1 MSVRSGADPQINYAD
16 PYAALRNKLP
26 AVPQDPKESECNNRQ
41 CIVTVAQ
48 RS

>member
-1 MSVRSGADPQINYAD
+1 MSAGADPQINYAD

-26 AVPQDPKESECNNRQ
+26 AVPQDPKESECDHRQ
-41 CIVTVAQ
+41 RIVTVAQ